1 MPSLT
6 PYAPLVM
13 VISVVAGLV
22 VWLAGRRTARAVVA
36 ALLIVAWGVV
46 IAATLTPSPYAAF
59 DPQITCKFA
68 FTLGEVPK
76 ERLANVL
83 LFVPLGLVSWF
94 ARPRWFWV
102 GLAVLAPFLIE
113 AAQGLIVAMNR
124 GCDMMDVAANVL
136 GVAVGV
142 GLAMVAR
149 RLWQPGLA
157 Q

>member
-13 VISVVAGLV
+13 AVSIISGLA
-22 VWLAGRRTARAVVA
+22 VWLTGKRSRRATVA
-36 ALLIVAWGVV
+36 ALLVVAWGVV
-46 IAATLTPSPYAAF
+46 IASTLTPSPYAAF
-59 DPQITCKFA
+59 DPQVTCKFA

-94 ARPRWFWV
+94 ATPRWFWV
-102 GLAVLAPFLIE
+102 GLAVVAPFLIE

-124 GCDMMDVAANVL
+124 GCDVMDVAANVL

-142 GLAMVAR
+142 GLAVVAR
-149 RLWQPGLA
+149 RLWKPTPTQ
-157 Q
+157 